1 MTRICKNQQL
11 WDFEILQCF
20 CWRLSWFLRH
30 KPSCNWPF
38 RSNDGLNDSARLKI
52 RFDQISS
59 EFKIQFPTSFIATA
73 ALLITSTTAIE
84 VWDMSE
90 STVIKPS
97 GEVQLEIYAFEGPQG
112 NAFRCERALNLGPL
126 HFPIKNLPILCQ
138 AGSALAFSW
147 EDESKDM
154 STMFTAGGKTTTY
167 SPQAYAC
174 SKSVGGKDGGCKFV
188 FMNGPDG
195 VLFSGSAQ
203 PRNAKREEMVA
214 VSYQA

>member
-1 MTRICKNQQL
+1 MYINRNNLTK
-11 WDFEILQCF
+11 
-20 CWRLSWFLRH
+20 
-30 KPSCNWPF
+30 
-38 RSNDGLNDSARLKI
+38 
-52 RFDQISS
+52 ISS
-59 EFKIQFPTSFIATA
+59 ESKMQFPTSFLAAA
-73 ALLITSTTAIE
+73 ALLVTSTTAID
-84 VWDMSE
+84 VWGMSGF
-90 STVIKPS
+90 TVIKPS

-112 NAFRCERALNLGPL
+112 NAFRCERALSLRPL

-138 AGSALAFSW
+138 TGYALTFSW

-167 SPQAYAC
+167 NPQAYAC
-174 SKSVGGKDGGCKFV
+174 SKPVSGEDGGCKFG

-203 PRNAKREEMVA
+203 PRNAKGEEMVA